1 MKVNTKLT
9 LHPCGLKSWL
19 SPLGGTGPGR
29 RLRFSPH
36 CQWSALLTLVKF
48 QGTREAC
55 CCGKPQFF
63 LFCLHLGPSQPP
75 RFIPEHLLI
84 APQSSVLASSYI
96 LVTTFWSPL
105 WALCSC
111 CLWLGNLSNF
121 TSALLSSR
129 NSTSLGCRDTYCG
142 HISSFCRSHLC
153 GTGCPKRWAW
163 VGILA
168 LLCLLRGGNSMASKS
183 SRPDSALMVSS

>member
-84 APQSSVLASSYI
+84 APQSSVLASPYI

-105 WALCSC
+105 WAFALAVYGLEISLTSPLSYCPAGIPHHWDVEIPTVDISAHSAEAIC
-111 CLWLGNLSNF
+111 VVLGV
-121 TSALLSSR
+121 
-129 NSTSLGCRDTYCG
+129 
-142 HISSFCRSHLC
+142 
-153 GTGCPKRWAW
+153 PK
-163 VGILA
+163 VGL
-168 LLCLLRGGNSMASKS
+168 GGNSS
-183 SRPDSALMVSS
+183 SFVSFEGRQQHGFQELQT